1 MDDKAIAKA
10 VEAELARSES
20 FMDSRIAR
28 ERAMAYD
35 YYYGREFGN
44 EIDGRSRVV
53 SADVAQAVD
62 AALPQ
67 LLEIFVAGDKA
78 VEFAPRNQ
86 EDVESAEQATIS
98 ANYVFFTQNNGY
110 ALAQDFLK
118 DGLLQKTGAFH
129 WEWDQRQTM
138 TEKQFRGLDS
148 AAFQMLGQAPDWE
161 IVEHSEYP
169 QAPVGAMP
177 APQVPGMPQPPLQ
190 MLHDV
195 KVRIKKEAG
204 KVRVSVPPPEE
215 IMISPDAM
223 TLEVMDMPFIAHC
236 PLLTRSALI
245 EMGYD
250 AAIVDTLPRGDD
262 DTNQEE
268 RIARADRTD
277 SAARLL
283 DDDIDGEPLYRYDK
297 CWLRLDLDGDG
308 VAELVKVCKVGT
320 VILDK
325 EPTDHIPLA
334 VWTPKVMP
342 HEVIGISL
350 ADDVMDLQLLKSTI
364 WRQVMDNLYLSNA
377 PRLFVQGDVNMDDV
391 LTVKPGGV
399 IRGDAN
405 SNLTPI
411 TVPFTAAAGF
421 QMLEY
426 TDQEKDSRI
435 GFSDLSPGLDPG
447 SINKTATFV
456 RESTN
461 QTDSRKKIIA
471 RNAAEYGFKP
481 LFKGILYLLA
491 KHQQEELMVRLN
503 NKFVPVDPET
513 WNKEY
518 DMTCNVGLG
527 VGSKEQ
533 QLMQLQA
540 MGMDLQAIAQ
550 SPFASILLDPQ
561 KVFNYF
567 EKKANLAGFKDA
579 TTFLNNPVDPNTG
592 QPLQPPPPPEP
603 ESVQV
608 AKIKAQA
615 DGQNAQAKLQQDGQ
629 AMQAKLQADAQTA
642 SMKLQADQQREVAQ
656 AQADMAV
663 AERDAQLKAE
673 LERFKIEK
681 QAELEMFK
689 ARLQADVDLQ
699 KASMQAEAAREA
711 AKNQPEPRTNG

>member
-67 LLEIFVAGDKA
+67 LLEIFVAGDEA
-78 VEFAPRNQ
+78 VEFAPRGR
-86 EDVESAEQATIS
+86 EDVESAEQATLS

-118 DGLLQKTGAFH
+118 DGLLQKTGCFH
-129 WEWDQRQTM
+129 WEWDQRAVM
-138 TEKQFRGLDS
+138 SEKMFRGLDDQ
-148 AAFQMLGQAPDWE
+148 AFQMLGQAPDWE

-169 QAPVGAMP
+169 EAPVGGM
-177 APQVPGMPQPPLQ
+177 APVMGQPMKL
-190 MLHDV
+190 LHDV
-195 KVRIKKEAG
+195 KVRIKKGAG

-236 PLLTRSALI
+236 PLVTRSALI

-283 DDDIDGEPLYRYDK
+283 DDDTEGESLYRYDK
-297 CWLRLDLDGDG
+297 CWMRLDLDGDG
-308 VAELVKVCKVGT
+308 IAELVKICKVGST
-320 VILDK
+320 ILDK

-377 PRLFVQGDVNMDDV
+377 PRLFAQGDINMDDV

-399 IRGDAN
+399 IRGEMN
-405 SNLTPI
+405 SSLTPI

-481 LFKGILYLLA
+481 LFRGILYLLA
-491 KHQQEELMVRLN
+491 KHQQEALMVRLN

-527 VGSKEQ
+527 VGSKDQ

-567 EKKANLAGFKDA
+567 EKKAQLAGFKDA
-579 TTFLNNPVDPNTG
+579 TVFLNEPVNPETG
-592 QPLQPPPPPEP
+592 EPIPPPEPPKP

-608 AKIKAQA
+608 AEIKAQSDA
-615 DGQNAQAKLQQDGQ
+615 QTAQAKLQQDGQ
-629 AMQAKLQADAQTA
+629 AMQAKLAADAQTA

-663 AERDAQLKAE
+663 AERDAQLKAD

-699 KASMQAEAAREA
+699 KAQMQQAAAVEA
-711 AKNQPEPRTNG
+711 AKHQPEART